1 MFLSQNFLSRSSNF
15 VASTTQNYT
24 SSNAFQSDSN
34 PQSDFDMLL
43 ALNQNPTQKDAESLI
58 ALNEITPDL
67 SLVLGVE
74 SQTPTEDLKSLAWT
88 HKTEFLKPISQATL
102 SQDELNPL
110 SYPHSISALS
120 EPMSEKLEELYA
132 TIQDPSDSKLHFLL
146 NLKEQFVHFDSTM
159 QTLKGDLTNK
169 AELLACLLPHTIEQK
184 VICF

>member
-74 SQTPTEDLKSLAWT
+74 SQTPTED
-88 HKTEFLKPISQATL
+88 
-102 SQDELNPL
+102 
-110 SYPHSISALS
+110 
-120 EPMSEKLEELYA
+120 
-132 TIQDPSDSKLHFLL
+132 
-146 NLKEQFVHFDSTM
+146 
-159 QTLKGDLTNK
+159 
-169 AELLACLLPHTIEQK
+169 
-184 VICF
+184 